1 MYLNA
6 SPCTIVFI
14 YSSGRLSKPETEHYN
29 TVLYIVFIYCIYILY
44 LYIVFIYCI
53 YILYLY
59 IVLLLESFVDV
70 IPLSM

>member
-14 YSSGRLSKPETEHYN
+14 YSSGRASKPETKHYN
-29 TVLYIVFIYCIYILY
+29 TVLYIVFIYCIHILY

-53 YILYLY
+53 VAR
-59 IVLLLESFVDV
+59 VLFRCDTFVDV
-70 IPLSM
+70 IRVSM